1 MGRRDLYNSLNTS
14 ADGIG
19 VEKIKTQLAELQE
32 IAVNAPSDRVDP
44 RILVPSPYQPRTS
57 YPEEELQELEESI
70 DSAGGIKVPLIVRP
84 NINQIICG
92 GRRQIIALRRGDR
105 SVPVYW
111 HTCTDR
117 EAAEL
122 AAFENVKRADLNAID
137 ETNMV
142 LNMIVLRLELID
154 RQAAIDLVQKIYAQ
168 KNSRKAE
175 DSHNIDIMQN
185 IVLVEDTIKHFTK
198 GSISIGS
205 FCSNKLKLLN
215 FPKEI
220 VEAIQSDRLEATK
233 ASEIARV
240 TDEAER
246 TELLDRAV
254 EEGLSVKQVK
264 EAVAKVQPPKPKKK
278 QQPTPVAEKDE
289 DADFEQQEPS
299 GLKIDEGDEYDAND
313 DYVPDR
319 PKEPVGSFT
328 DGDDSGYFADS
339 DEAIDSEISEA
350 VTKIRFVF
358 DNDSISPET
367 KVKVMELLSQVVDLI
382 S

>member
-32 IAVNAPSDRVDP
+32 IAVNAPSVRVDP
-44 RILVPSPYQPRTS
+44 RILVPSPYQPRKFYS
-57 YPEEELQELEESI
+57 ESGLQELEESV

-92 GRRQIIALRRGDR
+92 GRRKIIALRRGDTF
-105 SVPVYW
+105 VPVYW
-111 HTCTDR
+111 HICTDL

-122 AAFENVKRADLNAID
+122 ASFENVKREDLNAID
-137 ETNMV
+137 ETEMV

-154 RQAAIDLVQKIYAQ
+154 RQAAIDLVQKTYAQ

-185 IVLVEDTIKHFTK
+185 IILVEDTIKHFTK

-233 ASEIARV
+233 ASEIAKI
-240 TDEAER
+240 TDETER
-246 TELLDRAV
+246 AELLDRAV

-278 QQPTPVAEKDE
+278 LQPTPVVEKDE
-289 DADFEQQEPS
+289 DTDFEQQEPS
-299 GLKIDEGDEYDAND
+299 GLEIDEGNEYDAND

-339 DEAIDSEISEA
+339 DEATDSEISEML
-350 VTKIRFVF
+350 TNLRFNFENNSLSPDIKIGL
-358 DNDSISPET
+358 
-367 KVKVMELLSQVVDLI
+367 MEQLAKWIKLTS
-382 S
+382 

>member
-1 MGRRDLYNSLNTS
+1 MGRRDLYNSLDTS

-19 VEKIKTQLAELQE
+19 AEKMKAQIAELQKSG
-32 IAVNAPSDRVDP
+32 APDKIDP
-44 RILVPSPYQPRTS
+44 NLLVRSRYQPRTS
-57 YPEEELQELEESI
+57 FPPDEMAELTESI
-70 DSAGGIKVPLIVRP
+70 LSVGGVL
-84 NINQIICG
+84 
-92 GRRQIIALRRGDR
+92 
-105 SVPVYW
+105 VPVIARPGSNELIAGERRTLAAIELGLDSIPVHW
-111 HTCTDR
+111 HECTDI
-117 EAAEL
+117 EAAEF

-168 KNSRKAE
+168 KNSRKAD

-185 IVLVEDTIKHFTK
+185 ISLVEDTIKHFTK

-220 VEAIQSDRLEATK
+220 VEAIQSDQLEYTK
-233 ASEIARV
+233 ASEIAKI

-246 TELLDRAV
+246 TELLDRVV

-264 EAVAKVQPPKPKKK
+264 EAVAKVQPPKPKK

-299 GLKIDEGDEYDAND
+299 GLEIDESDEYDAND

-328 DGDDSGYFADS
+328 NGDDFADS
-339 DEAIDSEISEA
+339 DEAIDIEISEA

-367 KVKVMELLSQVVDLI
+367 KIKVMELLSQVVDLI
-382 S
+382 I